1 MEKVIGLKLFQKHL
15 TGKVNKMTKLYKA
28 HHKRLKIILFFTLSF
43 ISINAFKTIYIQ
55 VFKTED
61 KQIDTQI
68 QKKGDRG
75 IIYDRNNQKLAYD
88 IDVYDIYVEGLSDY
102 EVNRIFNP
110 YDLTLIKTKDNKYL
124 IESVS
129 YHIIEMLDEIFK
141 NNPKITKSI
150 KYKGRYYPEKG
161 LASQLIGRFSDKNDT
176 IGRWGIER
184 IMNQKLK
191 AQSGFLEY
199 LVTPRG
205 SKQKNYSNNEYLELS
220 GQDIKLTIDIEY
232 QRILEQELMS
242 QLKITNS
249 KSANGIIVNPYNGE
263 ILALASVPT
272 ADLNKKL
279 PNIEFIKDYVCG
291 FSYEPG
297 STLKPFSV
305 LAGISNGSIELSH
318 KYYCENGKYKVPKLN
333 RKPVVDHDPYDT
345 LSVKEIL
352 AHSSNIGLVKI
363 SSDIGRQDIY
373 NTFKSVGFGQDT
385 GIDSYSESSGLLI
398 DLDKWDDHSLVTI
411 PIGQG
416 RVSVTNLQVAMAYS
430 AIANGGYLLK
440 PRIIIESDNKNEPE
454 VIREIASSANIE
466 LLVESL
472 KMVVTDGTAASI
484 MKNNEICSYGKTGT
498 AQVWM
503 QAEKFEDKNSNNK
516 WDEGESYTDENQNN
530 TYDEAQYSKTDFIS
544 SYAGVFPCD
553 KPELVCVI
561 SFIYP
566 DKDKKWASQSA
577 VPAFNEILNRVLN
590 EDINLSFKIENEV
603 R

>member
-1 MEKVIGLKLFQKHL
+1 
-15 TGKVNKMTKLYKA
+15 MTKLYKA
-28 HHKRLKIILFFTLSF
+28 HHKRLKIILFFILSF

-55 VFKTED
+55 VFKNED
-61 KQIDTQI
+61 KQIDMQI

-75 IIYDRNNQKLAYD
+75 TIYDRNNQKLAYD

-102 EVNRIFNP
+102 EANRIFNS
-110 YDLTLIKTKDNKYL
+110 YNLALTKTKNNKYL

-129 YHIIEMLDEIFK
+129 YHIIEMLDEVFK
-141 NNPKITKSI
+141 NNPKITKSV
-150 KYKGRYYPEKG
+150 KYKGRYYPEKD

-176 IGRWGIER
+176 IGMWGIER
-184 IMNQKLK
+184 IMNKKLK
-191 AQSGFLEY
+191 AQSGFLKY

-220 GQDIKLTIDIEY
+220 GQDIKLTIDIGY

-249 KSANGIIVNPYNGE
+249 ESANGLIVNPYTGE
-263 ILALASVPT
+263 VLALASVPT

-279 PNIEFIKDYVCG
+279 PNIEFIKDYVCQ

-297 STLKPFSV
+297 STLKPFSI
-305 LAGISNGSIELSH
+305 LAGIKNGSIDLSD
-318 KYYCENGKYKVPKLN
+318 KYYCENGKYKVPELR

-363 SSDIGRQDIY
+363 SSDIGKQDIF
-373 NTFKSVGFGQDT
+373 NTFKSVGFGQNT
-385 GIDSYSESSGLLI
+385 GIDSYYENSGLLI
-398 DLDKWDDHSLVTI
+398 DLAKWDDHSLITI

-416 RVSVTNLQVAMAYS
+416 RINVTNLQIAMAYS

-440 PRIIIESDNKNEPE
+440 PKIIIEDNNKNEPE
-454 VIREIASSANIE
+454 VIREIANSTNIE

-472 KMVVTDGTAASI
+472 KMVVTDGTAASV
-484 MKNNEICSYGKTGT
+484 MKNNEVCSYGKTGT
-498 AQVWM
+498 AQVWV
-503 QAEKFEDKNSNNK
+503 QAEKFEDKNGNNK
-516 WDEGESYTDENQNN
+516 WNEGEPYIDENQNS
-530 TYDEAQYSKTDFIS
+530 TYDKARYSKTDFIS

-553 KPELVCVI
+553 RPELVCVI
-561 SFIYP
+561 SFIHP

-590 EDINLSFKIENEV
+590 EDTNLSFKIENEA

>member
-1 MEKVIGLKLFQKHL
+1 
-15 TGKVNKMTKLYKA
+15 
-28 HHKRLKIILFFTLSF
+28 
-43 ISINAFKTIYIQ
+43 
-55 VFKTED
+55 
-61 KQIDTQI
+61 
-68 QKKGDRG
+68 
-75 IIYDRNNQKLAYD
+75 
-88 IDVYDIYVEGLSDY
+88 
-102 EVNRIFNP
+102 
-110 YDLTLIKTKDNKYL
+110 
-124 IESVS
+124 
-129 YHIIEMLDEIFK
+129 
-141 NNPKITKSI
+141 
-150 KYKGRYYPEKG
+150 
-161 LASQLIGRFSDKNDT
+161 
-176 IGRWGIER
+176 
-184 IMNQKLK
+184 
-191 AQSGFLEY
+191 
-199 LVTPRG
+199 
-205 SKQKNYSNNEYLELS
+205 
-220 GQDIKLTIDIEY
+220 
-232 QRILEQELMS
+232 
-242 QLKITNS
+242 
-249 KSANGIIVNPYNGE
+249 
-263 ILALASVPT
+263 
-272 ADLNKKL
+272 
-279 PNIEFIKDYVCG
+279 
-291 FSYEPG
+291 
-297 STLKPFSV
+297 
-305 LAGISNGSIELSH
+305 
-318 KYYCENGKYKVPKLN
+318 
-333 RKPVVDHDPYDT
+333 
-345 LSVKEIL
+345 
-352 AHSSNIGLVKI
+352 
-363 SSDIGRQDIY
+363 DIGRQDIY

-454 VIREIASSANIE
+454 VIREIASSANID